1 MEQDQELQKW
11 QESFCANAG
20 LFGVLLSVTCL
31 LQQLFFFSSHW
42 IVFTAM
48 ACIYGLCVVS
58 FVLLIKKAPSAP
70 LLLLVS
76 GILIFLLE
84 VFMMYSLAY
93 SLALVLLMLY
103 LCAVCTVLFV
113 DGIPSLLK
121 KRYALIKEEADKW
134 EGVL

>member
-1 MEQDQELQKW
+1 MEQDQQLQKW

-31 LQQLFFFSSHW
+31 LQQLFFFSSQW

-76 GILIFLLE
+76 GILIF
-84 VFMMYSLAY
+84 
-93 SLALVLLMLY
+93 
-103 LCAVCTVLFV
+103 C
-113 DGIPSLLK
+113 LK
-121 KRYALIKEEADKW
+121 CL
-134 EGVL
+134 